1 MRLVGLLAGAALVGG
16 CDAMGAMG
24 ARPATKPMRAAPDF
38 DVMAFEVSSWGRPLH
53 SWRVASGGAAEFR
66 KAETLSQ
73 FQHFR
78 IDTQRWT
85 LAPQDVTRIAALLAV
100 ARRHGETEIA
110 CTERVTDQPYGRITW
125 QTAEAAH
132 ELRFDTGCINA
143 SARAPLDA
151 IRAADA
157 LIAERAA
164 NAPVVASEEIKPAG

>member
-1 MRLVGLLAGAALVGG
+1 MRMVGLLAGAALVGG
-16 CDAMGAMG
+16 CGAME
-24 ARPATKPMRAAPDF
+24 ARPATIPMEAAPDF
-38 DVMAFEVSSWGRPLH
+38 DAIAFEVSSWGRPLQ
-53 SWRVASGGAAEFR
+53 SWRVEAGGAAEFR
-66 KAETLSQ
+66 KAETLSH

-78 IDTQRWT
+78 VDTQRWT
-85 LAPQDVTRIAALLAV
+85 LALEDVMRIASLLAI

-125 QTAEAAH
+125 QVAGASH
-132 ELRFDTGCINA
+132 ELPFDTGCINA

-164 NAPVVASEEIKPAG
+164 SVPVVASDEIKPAG